1 MVGTEAEQGR
11 ACQLVAR
18 PRIGRAEGA
27 RAFRPLGCVAA
38 NATQRTPRGAR
49 VATLVPSAHR
59 GNPSP
64 RRRRRP
70 ALGVLFLRRCAA
82 GGTCSRPPEA
92 AKQKRSPA
100 PGERE
105 SPEAVSPHREGRA
118 TPTADAP
125 PCMMHVWT
133 HGSRHTRAPAPSS
146 RPTSRSRR
154 PPTHSHTHVHYRRT
168 CGSMKRMCAR
178 APRGHLDRE

>member
-1 MVGTEAEQGR
+1 MRILSSETKKSGVCLSVTQLCQFGKKTGPRIPSFPPAGSSPRRAARWPGGRHGWDRGGEQGR

-70 ALGVLFLRRCAA
+70 ALGVPFLRRCAA

-100 PGERE
+100 RAPGER
-105 SPEAVSPHREGRA
+105 PVLKVGRRI
-118 TPTADAP
+118 
-125 PCMMHVWT
+125 VF
-133 HGSRHTRAPAPSS
+133 
-146 RPTSRSRR
+146 
-154 PPTHSHTHVHYRRT
+154 
-168 CGSMKRMCAR
+168 
-178 APRGHLDRE
+178 